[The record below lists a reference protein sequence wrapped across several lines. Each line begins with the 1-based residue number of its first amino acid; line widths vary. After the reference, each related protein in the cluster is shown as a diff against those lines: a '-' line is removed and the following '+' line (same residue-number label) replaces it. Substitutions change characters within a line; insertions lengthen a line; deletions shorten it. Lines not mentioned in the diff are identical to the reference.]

1 ISSRTSHMA
10 SLLTQNRA
18 ATPGVLAESQEMYG
32 SSGQGWR
39 SERPWKAL
47 CPTGTMLQRH
57 MAHVQQDGKVTAT
70 GQQLCMVMA
79 AVYCLALVR
88 DSWARDPAMTW
99 GIFLERMQEILEHS
113 LPPKMATAEWQTLS
127 QWCAAQPDASLCAMA
142 DAALNV
148 YISPSPKH
156 VVELAVILDHLK

>member
-88 DSWARDPAMTW
+88 
-99 GIFLERMQEILEHS
+99 EILEHS